1 MNVKRKKKVK
11 KKCVKN
17 KKKSF
22 QKYIFYNVNNNKQN
36 DFYFTCFVGIVLNF
50 FDFDHKF

>member
-1 MNVKRKKKVK
+1 MNVQRKKKVKK

-36 DFYFTCFVGIVLNF
+36 DVYLPALSASS
-50 FDFDHKF
+50 